1 MSFRT
6 RKYVALAV
14 VVVLAVAL
22 TRVSDAAGWSKL
34 EMYAV
39 GAGLLVV
46 VGLVA
51 LPWMEMAPDGAW
63 GRKPRG

>member
-6 RKYVALAV
+6 RKYIALLIV
-14 VVVLAVAL
+14 VGLAVAL
-22 TRVSDAAGWSKL
+22 TRVSDAAGWSTL

-46 VGLVA
+46 LCPVA
-51 LPWMEMAPDGAW
+51 MAWMEMAPDGAW
-63 GRKPRG
+63 RRKPPR